1 MDLGTTVP
9 QTDRDLLEL
18 VGQRLY
24 SAVLSDV
31 VDQLGY
37 RDQAMA
43 ARLRPVWPGATLV
56 GRAHTVL
63 TVDIYEVRSDP
74 YRKEIEAVDTLKPGD
89 VLLASTGPSTRTC
102 FWGELLSTA
111 ARGRGARGAVVDGY
125 VRDVQRIQAMG
136 FPVFATGMSPVDS
149 AGRSV
154 VVEYGGTIACGGV
167 VVQEGDLVMGDID
180 GIVVVPRAVEA
191 EAVQRALEKV
201 EGENR
206 TRAALEQGLTLT
218 EVYAKYGVL

>member
-1 MDLGTTVP
+1 MQLPTVDAELLDLVA
-9 QTDRDLLEL
+9 
-18 VGQRLY
+18 QRLY

-43 ARLRPVWPGATLV
+43 ARLRPVWPEAVLV

-63 TVDIYEVRSDP
+63 TVDIYELKPDP
-74 YRKEIEAVDTLKPGD
+74 YRLEIEAVDTLKPGD

-111 ARGRGARGAVVDGY
+111 ARGRGSRGAVVDGY
-125 VRDVQRIQAMG
+125 VRDVRRIQAMG
-136 FPVFATGMSPVDS
+136 FPVFATGMSPLDS
-149 AGRSV
+149 AGRSM

-167 VVQEGDLVMGDID
+167 VVHEGDLVLGDID
-180 GIVVVPRAVEA
+180 GLIVVPRAIESA
-191 EAVQRALEKV
+191 AILRALEKV
-201 EGENR
+201 EGENTTR
-206 TRAALEQGLTLT
+206 TALEQGMTLT

>member
-1 MDLGTTVP
+1 MQLPTVDAELLDLVA
-9 QTDRDLLEL
+9 
-18 VGQRLY
+18 QRLY

-43 ARLRPVWPGATLV
+43 ARLRPVWPDAVLV

-63 TVDIYEVRSDP
+63 TVDIYELKPDP
-74 YRKEIEAVDTLKPGD
+74 YRLEIEAVDTLKPGD

-125 VRDVQRIQAMG
+125 VRDVRRIQAMA
-136 FPVFATGMSPVDS
+136 FPVFATGMSPLDS
-149 AGRSV
+149 AGRSM
-154 VVEYGGTIACGGV
+154 VVEYGGPIACGGV
-167 VVQEGDLVMGDID
+167 VVHEGDLVVGDID
-180 GIVVVPRAVEA
+180 GVIVVPHAIESA
-191 EAVQRALEKV
+191 AILRALEKV

-206 TRAALEQGLTLT
+206 TRTALEQGMTLT